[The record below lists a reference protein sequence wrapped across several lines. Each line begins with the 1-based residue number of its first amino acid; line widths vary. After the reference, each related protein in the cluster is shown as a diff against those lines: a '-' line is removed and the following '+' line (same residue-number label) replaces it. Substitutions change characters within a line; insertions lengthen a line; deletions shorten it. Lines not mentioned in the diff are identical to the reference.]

1 MPDPD
6 RDTRT
11 PLPDISQLGAEHEV
25 ISDFL
30 DYYRAVFVRKVEGL
44 SEAQVRVRVPPSTL
58 DLLGLVRHMADVERW
73 WFRGTF
79 TAEVSSGHYESEDDP
94 DLDWHHTPADTLA
107 DALAHWHAEVA
118 RAREI
123 VATTDDLGTV
133 AALVTERR
141 GRVSLRWILIHMI
154 EEYARHC
161 GHADFLREAVDGV
174 TGD

>member
-1 MPDPD
+1 MPEPHP
-6 RDTRT
+6 DTRS
-11 PLPDISQLGAEHEV
+11 PLPDIAQVDTEHR
-25 ISDFL
+25 ILHDFL

-44 SEAQVRVRVPPSTL
+44 DESQVRVRVGPSTM

-79 TAEVSSGHYESEDDP
+79 TAEVASGHYESEDDP
-94 DLDWHHTPADTLA
+94 DLDWHHTPDDTLA
-107 DALAHWHAEVA
+107 DALEHWHAEVT

-123 VATTDDLGTV
+123 VASVDDLGV
-133 AALVTERR
+133 VGALVSERR
-141 GRVSLRWILIHMI
+141 GEVSLRWIMVHMI

-161 GHADFLREAVDGV
+161 GHADLLREAVDGV